1 LIRVTFFSLIRDM
14 TKERQIELP
23 QAPSVKALLH
33 LLADRY
39 GDAFRAKILEGDDV
53 SGELIVLVNGR
64 HIAHTGGGDTP
75 LKEGD
80 DVSIFPVV
88 GGG

>member
-1 LIRVTFFSLIRDM
+1 LVQVTFFSLIRDM

-23 QAPSVKALLH
+23 AAPSVRALLH
-33 LLADRY
+33 VLADRY
-39 GDAFRAKILEGDDV
+39 DDAFRAKILEGDDV

-80 DVSIFPVV
+80 EVSIFPVV

>member
-1 LIRVTFFSLIRDM
+1 M

-23 QAPSVKALLH
+23 AAPSLRALLH
-33 LLADRY
+33 VLADRY
-39 GDAFRAKILEGDDV
+39 DDAFRAKILEGDDV

-80 DVSIFPVV
+80 EVSIFPVV

>member
-1 LIRVTFFSLIRDM
+1 MTFFSLIRDM

-23 QAPSVKALLH
+23 AAPSLRALLH
-33 LLADRY
+33 VLADRY
-39 GDAFRAKILEGDDV
+39 DDAFRAKILEGDDV

-80 DVSIFPVV
+80 EVSIFPVV

>member
-1 LIRVTFFSLIRDM
+1 LVQVTFFSLIRDM

-23 QAPSVKALLH
+23 AAPSVRALLH
-33 LLADRY
+33 VLADRY
-39 GDAFRAKILEGDDV
+39 DDAFRAKILEDDDV

-80 DVSIFPVV
+80 EVSIFPVV